1 MMDMQHRAGQDA
13 PVIEQRKHAQK
24 MRAGPEAGTG
34 DLKTAVRQALSLLSR
49 GQTELAREQAEEI
62 LRQYPAEANSL
73 FVVAA
78 ALRALGSTTQA
89 LDRLEAL
96 VRRAPDFALAQQE
109 LGFAL
114 SDAGD
119 SLGAIEALQKAVA
132 IEPRL
137 PGSWK
142 LLAEL
147 HSAAGNAEAAAE
159 ASNQLLLATSVEPEL
174 VRAVNL
180 FREGKVAQSERLCRK
195 FLFDNPA
202 NVTAIRLL
210 ADIGIK
216 VGAWDDAE
224 NLLARCV
231 ELAPDFSLARLN
243 YAQVLSQRES
253 LIKALA
259 QVELLLAAEPD
270 RPTYLVLKGAILVKK
285 GDFDRALAC
294 YEYLLSRHP
303 PRPLATLVYG
313 HALKT
318 VGRQQEAIA
327 AYRQA
332 IALRPSFGDAY
343 WSLANLKTFRFE
355 DGDIEAM
362 RQQIEAPTV
371 SQEDHFHLCF
381 ALGKALEDR
390 GEYEESFRHYRVG
403 NTIKEELEKYDA
415 DRNTD
420 DMRRMKTVC
429 TAGFFSE
436 RSGQGCPAPDPIFI
450 VGLPRSGSTLLEQI
464 LASHS
469 LVDGTKELIDIP
481 AMVRRLGGKRKANQ
495 DSRYPEVLE
504 SLDADQL
511 RALGEE
517 YLERTRVQR
526 GSAPFFIDKMPN
538 NFSHIG
544 LIHLILPNATII
556 DARRHPMAACF
567 SGYAQLF
574 AKGQSFTYGL
584 SNIGR
589 YYRDYVEMMD
599 HWDQVLPGKVLLVHY
614 EDVVSETESQVRRVL
629 DHCGLPFEET
639 CLEFYRTERAV
650 RTASS
655 EQVRQPIY
663 SGALDHW
670 RHYEPWLG
678 ELKES
683 LGPVLERYPID

>member
-1 MMDMQHRAGQDA
+1 M
-13 PVIEQRKHAQK
+13 
-24 MRAGPEAGTG
+24 TG

-49 GQTELAREQAEEI
+49 GQPQLASEQAEEI
-62 LRQYPAEANSL
+62 LRRYPAEPNSL

-78 ALRALGSTTQA
+78 ALRARGDPQA

-96 VRRAPDFALAQQE
+96 VRQAPDFALAQQE

-114 SDAGD
+114 ADAGD
-119 SLGAIEALQKAVA
+119 SPGAIEALQKAVA
-132 IEPRL
+132 IQPGL

-147 HSAAGNAEAAAE
+147 FSAAGNVESATE
-159 ASNQLLLATSVEPEL
+159 ASNQLLLATSTEPEL
-174 VRAVNL
+174 IRAVNL
-180 FREGKVAQSERLCRK
+180 FREGKIAQSEKLCRK

-224 NLLARCV
+224 NLLARCL
-231 ELAPDFSLARLN
+231 ELAPDFRLARLN
-243 YAQVLSQRES
+243 YAQVLSQREK
-253 LIKALA
+253 LAQALA

-270 RPTYLVLKGAILVKK
+270 RPTYLVLKGATLVKK
-285 GDFDRALAC
+285 GDFDQALAC

-303 PRPLATLVYG
+303 PRPMGTLVYG

-318 VGRQQEAIA
+318 VGPQQEAIA
-327 AYRQA
+327 AYRRS

-343 WSLANLKTFRFE
+343 WSMANLKTFRFE
-355 DGDIEAM
+355 DSDIEAM
-362 RQQIEAPTV
+362 RQQIQAPDG
-371 SQEDHFHLCF
+371 SLEDHFHLCF
-381 ALGKALEDR
+381 AIGKALEDR
-390 GEYEESFRHYRVG
+390 GEYEESFRHYHRG
-403 NTIKEELEKYDA
+403 NTIKEKLEKYDA
-415 DRNTD
+415 DRTTD
-420 DMRRMKTVC
+420 DLRRMTAIC
-429 TAGFFSE
+429 TAELFSE
-436 RSGQGCPAPDPIFI
+436 RAGQGCPASDPIFI

-469 LVDGTKELIDIP
+469 RVDGTKELIDIP
-481 AMVRRLGGKRKANQ
+481 AMVRRLGGKRKAKQ
-495 DSRYPEVLE
+495 VSRYPEILRD
-504 SLDADQL
+504 LDADQL

-517 YLERTRVQR
+517 YMERTRIQR

-544 LIHLILPNATII
+544 LIHLILPNARII

-567 SGYAQLF
+567 SAYTQLF

-599 HWDQVLPGKVLLVHY
+599 HWERVLPGKVLLVHY
-614 EDVVSETESQVRRVL
+614 EDVVAGTGSQIRRIL
-629 DHCGLPFEET
+629 DHCGLPFEEA

-670 RHYEPWLG
+670 RHYEPWLD
-678 ELKES
+678 ELKQS
-683 LGPVLERYPID
+683 LGPVLDRYPIN

>member
-1 MMDMQHRAGQDA
+1 MS
-13 PVIEQRKHAQK
+13 
-24 MRAGPEAGTG
+24 AGPEARTA
-34 DLKTAVRQALSLLSR
+34 DLKTAVRHALSLLGR
-49 GQTELAREQAEEI
+49 GQTQLAREQAEEI
-62 LRQYPAEANSL
+62 LRQYPGEANSL

-78 ALRALGSTTQA
+78 ALRAEGRGPQA
-89 LDRLEAL
+89 LERLQAL
-96 VRRAPDFALAQQE
+96 IRRAPDFALAGQE

-114 SDAGD
+114 ADAGD

-132 IEPRL
+132 IEPKL

-174 VRAVNL
+174 IRAVNL
-180 FREGKVAQSERLCRK
+180 YREGKIAQSESLCRG
-195 FLFDNPA
+195 FLYDHPA
-202 NVTAIRLL
+202 DVTAIRLL

-216 VGAWDDAE
+216 VGAYDDAE
-224 NLLARCV
+224 NLLARCL

-243 YAQVLSQRES
+243 FAQVLSEREK
-253 LIKALA
+253 LAEALA
-259 QVELLLAAEPD
+259 QVEMLLAAEPD
-270 RPTYLVLKGAILVKK
+270 RPAYLILRASILVKK
-285 GDFDRALAC
+285 GDFDEALAC
-294 YEYLLSRHP
+294 YEDLLSRHP
-303 PRPLATLVYG
+303 PRPMATLVYG

-327 AYRQA
+327 AYRQTL
-332 IALRPSFGDAY
+332 ALRPSFGDAY

-355 DGDIEAM
+355 DSDLEAM
-362 RQQIEAPTV
+362 RQQIEAPQV
-371 SQEDHFHLCF
+371 SLEDHFHLCF

-390 GEYEESFRHYRVG
+390 GEYEESFRHYHRG
-403 NTIKEELEKYDA
+403 NTIKERLEKYDA
-415 DRNTD
+415 DRTTD
-420 DMRRMKTVC
+420 DVRRLQAVC
-429 TAGFFSE
+429 TAGFFAE
-436 RSGQGCPAPDPIFI
+436 RRGLGCPATDPIFI

-469 LVDGTKELIDIP
+469 RVDGTKELIDIP
-481 AMVRRLGGKRKANQ
+481 AIVRRLGGKRRANEA
-495 DSRYPEVLE
+495 SRYPEILG
-504 SLDADQL
+504 SLDAEQL

-517 YLERTRVQR
+517 YLERTRIQR

-544 LIHLILPNATII
+544 LIHLILPNARII

-567 SGYAQLF
+567 SCYTQLF

-584 SNIGR
+584 ANIGR
-589 YYRDYVEMMD
+589 YYRDYVELMD
-599 HWDQVLPGKVLLVHY
+599 HWDRVLPGKVLRVQY
-614 EDVVSETESQVRRVL
+614 EDVVAESETQIRRVL
-629 DHCGLPFEET
+629 EHCGLPFEEA

-670 RHYEPWLG
+670 RHYESWLG

-683 LGPVLERYPID
+683 LGPILDRYPTD

>member
-1 MMDMQHRAGQDA
+1 M
-13 PVIEQRKHAQK
+13 
-24 MRAGPEAGTG
+24 TG

-49 GQTELAREQAEEI
+49 GQAQLAGEQAEEI
-62 LRQYPAEANSL
+62 LRRYPAEPNSL

-78 ALRALGSTTQA
+78 ALRAQGSGPEA

-96 VRRAPDFALAQQE
+96 VRQAPDFALAQQE

-114 SDAGD
+114 ADAGD
-119 SLGAIEALQKAVA
+119 LPRAIEALQKAVA
-132 IEPRL
+132 IQPGL

-147 HSAAGNAEAAAE
+147 FSAAGNVESAAE
-159 ASNQLLLATSVEPEL
+159 ASNQLLLATSTEPEL
-174 VRAVNL
+174 IRAVNL
-180 FREGKVAQSERLCRK
+180 FREGKIAQSESLCRK

-224 NLLARCV
+224 NLLARCL
-231 ELAPDFSLARLN
+231 ELAPDFRLARLN
-243 YAQVLSQRES
+243 YAQVLSQREK
-253 LIKALA
+253 LVQALA
-259 QVELLLAAEPD
+259 QVELLLASEPD
-270 RPTYLVLKGAILVKK
+270 RPTYLVLKGATLVKK
-285 GDFDRALAC
+285 GDFDQALAC

-303 PRPLATLVYG
+303 PRPMGTLVYG

-327 AYRQA
+327 AYRRS

-343 WSLANLKTFRFE
+343 WSMANLKTFRFE
-355 DGDIEAM
+355 DSDIEAM
-362 RQQIEAPTV
+362 RQQIQAPDG
-371 SQEDHFHLCF
+371 SLEDHFHLCF

-390 GEYEESFRHYRVG
+390 GEYEESFRHYHRG
-403 NTIKEELEKYDA
+403 NTIKEKLEKYDA
-415 DRNTD
+415 DRTTD
-420 DMRRMKTVC
+420 DLRRMTAIC
-429 TAGFFSE
+429 TAELFSE
-436 RSGQGCPAPDPIFI
+436 RAGQGCSASDPIFI

-469 LVDGTKELIDIP
+469 RVDGTKELIDIP
-481 AMVRRLGGKRKANQ
+481 AMVRRLGGKRKAKQ
-495 DSRYPEVLE
+495 VSRYPEILRD
-504 SLDADQL
+504 LDSDQL

-517 YLERTRVQR
+517 YLERTRIQR

-544 LIHLILPNATII
+544 LIHLILPNARII

-567 SGYAQLF
+567 SAYTQLF

-599 HWDQVLPGKVLLVHY
+599 HWDRVLPGKVLLVHY
-614 EDVVSETESQVRRVL
+614 EDVVAGTESQIRRIL
-629 DHCGLPFEET
+629 DHCGLPFEEA
-639 CLEFYRTERAV
+639 CLKFHRTERAV

-670 RHYEPWLG
+670 RHYEPWLD
-678 ELKES
+678 ELKQS
-683 LGPVLERYPID
+683 LGPVLDRYPIN